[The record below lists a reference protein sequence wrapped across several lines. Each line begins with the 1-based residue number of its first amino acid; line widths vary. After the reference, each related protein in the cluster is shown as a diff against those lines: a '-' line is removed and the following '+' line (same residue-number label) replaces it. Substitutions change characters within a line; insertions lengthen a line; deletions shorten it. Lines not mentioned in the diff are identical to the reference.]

1 MSAYGSGFS
10 QHLSQRQSQNMVLAP
25 QLRHSLKILQV
36 AALDLRQTIAEELQT
51 NPVLEELPMDG
62 VSIEQVDSDG
72 SPEGVDQREE
82 MAFDNEWEVLA
93 KMGEDFSDSIDRGG
107 EAESFNPEAADRR
120 QHFFDSF
127 TSETTLLD
135 HLMEQ
140 ARLADIPEN
149 VREGIR
155 YIVGSLDNKG
165 FLSSPFAEIVDASGM
180 PPDVM
185 HEAKRYLNYF
195 DPIGIGAQDLQEC
208 LLIQLTAKG
217 RGMCVAARIIRDHLA
232 LLVRRRLPDI
242 SRKIG
247 LPVEAIQEA
256 IEEIGR
262 LDPAPGSRFAEDNN
276 RVVVP
281 DVTVEK
287 VGGDW
292 QITLNNDYIP
302 RVRLSRAYR
311 DLIAKG
317 TLSEQ
322 ERGYLREKLRAGK
335 FLINS
340 IEQRQQT
347 IERITREILKVQL
360 EFFEEGVGKLKPL
373 TMTQVADVVGVHE
386 TTVSRA
392 LANKFIRTPH
402 GVFEMKYFFTP
413 GYQSDA
419 GESISNTSVKD
430 KIKAL
435 LEEEDSAKPLSD
447 QEIVGILT
455 AKGIPI
461 ARRTVAKYRGE
472 LGILPSNLRRRF

>member
-1 MSAYGSGFS
+1 MSALHQGFS
-10 QHLSQRQSQNMVLAP
+10 QNLTQRQSQSMVLAP

-62 VSIEQVDSDG
+62 VSIEQVDADG
-72 SPEGVDQREE
+72 ASGDVDQREE
-82 MAFDNEWEVLA
+82 MDFGNEFEVLA
-93 KMGEDFSDSIDRGG
+93 KMGEDF
-107 EAESFNPEAADRR
+107 AESMASHGDSEPYTTEASERR
-120 QHFFDSF
+120 QHFFDSLVGEK
-127 TSETTLLD
+127 SLQE

-140 ARLADIPEN
+140 ARLADIPAD
-149 VREGIR
+149 VREAISFV
-155 YIVGSLDNKG
+155 VGSVDNKG
-165 FLSSPFAEIVDASGM
+165 FLTSTPAEIAESSALPLDTVLA
-180 PPDVM
+180 
-185 HEAKRYLNYF
+185 AKRSLNFF
-195 DPIGIGAQDLQEC
+195 DPIGIGAQDLQET
-208 LLIQLTAKG
+208 LLIQLHAKG
-217 RGMCVAARIIRDHLA
+217 RGHTVAARIIRDHFA
-232 LLVRRRLPDI
+232 LLIRRRLPDI
-242 SRKIG
+242 SRKLG
-247 LPVEAIQEA
+247 LSVETIQEA
-256 IEEIGR
+256 IEDIGK
-262 LDPAPGSRFAEDNN
+262 LDPAPGSRFAEDTN
-276 RVVVP
+276 RIVVP

-287 VGGDW
+287 VGDEW

-302 RVRLSRAYR
+302 RVRLSRAYK

-317 TLSEQ
+317 TLTDH
-322 ERGYLREKLRAGK
+322 ERAYIREKMRAGK

-340 IEQRQQT
+340 IAQRQQT
-347 IERITREILKVQL
+347 IERITREILRVQL
-360 EFFEEGVGKLKPL
+360 EFFEEGVSKLRPL
-373 TMTQVADVVGVHE
+373 TMTQVADIVGVHE

-447 QEIVGILT
+447 QEVVGILNER
-455 AKGIPI
+455 GIPI

>member
-1 MSAYGSGFS
+1 MSAYGAGFS
-10 QHLSQRQSQNMVLAP
+10 QHLGQRQTQNMVLAP

-82 MAFDNEWEVLA
+82 MDFGNEFEVLS
-93 KMGEDFSDSIDRGG
+93 KMGEDFADSIDHGG
-107 EAESFNPEAADRR
+107 EAETFNPEAADRR
-120 QHFFDSF
+120 QHFFDSLVG
-127 TSETTLLD
+127 ETTLLD

-140 ARLADIPEN
+140 ARLADIPDN

-155 YIVGSLDNKG
+155 YLVGMLDNKG
-165 FLSSPFAEIVDASGM
+165 FLSTPYEEIVEASGIA
-180 PPDVM
+180 PEVM
-185 HEAKRYLNYF
+185 YESKRYLNYF
-195 DPIGIGAQDLQEC
+195 DPVGIGAKDLQEC
-208 LLIQLTAKG
+208 LLIQLLAKG
-217 RGMCVAARIIRDHLA
+217 RGTSVASRIIRDHFP

-247 LPVEAIQEA
+247 LPVESIQEA
-256 IEEIGR
+256 IEEIGK
-262 LDPAPGSRFAEDNN
+262 LDPAPGSRFAEDTN

-287 VGGDW
+287 VGGEW
-292 QITLNNDYIP
+292 IITLNNDYIP
-302 RVRLSRAYR
+302 RVRLSRSYR
-311 DLIAKG
+311 ELIAKG
-317 TLSEQ
+317 ALSQQ
-322 ERGYLREKLRAGK
+322 ERTYLREKLRAGK

-347 IERITREILKVQL
+347 IEKITREILRVQL

-373 TMTQVADVVGVHE
+373 TMTQVADAVGVHE

-392 LANKFIRTPH
+392 VANKFMRTPH
-402 GVFEMKYFFTP
+402 GVFDMKYFFTP

-419 GESISNTSVKD
+419 GEAISNTSVKD

-435 LEEEDSAKPLSD
+435 VEEEDPAKPLSD

-455 AKGIPI
+455 EKGIPI

>member
-1 MSAYGSGFS
+1 MSALSSGFS
-10 QHLSQRQSQNMVLAP
+10 QHLSQRQSQSLVLAP

-62 VSIEQVDSDG
+62 VSIEQMDADG
-72 SPEGVDQREE
+72 APEDVDQREE
-82 MAFDNEWEVLA
+82 MAFDNEFEVLA
-93 KMGEDFSDSIDRGG
+93 KMGEDFSDAIGSGG
-107 EAESFNPEAADRR
+107 DSEPYSTEASERR
-120 QHFFDSF
+120 QHFFDSLVGE
-127 TSETTLLD
+127 TSLLE

-140 ARLADIPEN
+140 ARLADIPDD
-149 VREGIR
+149 VREAIR
-155 YIVGSLDNKG
+155 FIVGSLDNKG
-165 FLSSPFAEIVDASGM
+165 FLTSTLAEITEATGL
-180 PPDVM
+180 PPETVRA
-185 HEAKRYLNYF
+185 AKHSFNYF
-195 DPIGIGAQDLQEC
+195 DPVGIGAHDLQEC
-208 LLIQLTAKG
+208 LLIQLQAKG
-217 RGMCVAARIIRDHLA
+217 RGHSVAARIIRDHFP

-242 SRKIG
+242 SRKLG
-247 LPVEAIQEA
+247 LSVETIQEA
-256 IEEIGR
+256 IENIGK
-262 LDPAPGSRFAEDNN
+262 LDPAPGSRFAEDTN

-287 VGGDW
+287 VGDEW

-317 TLSEQ
+317 TLSDQ
-322 ERGYLREKLRAGK
+322 ERAYLREKMRAGK

-340 IEQRQQT
+340 IGQRQQT
-347 IERITREILKVQL
+347 IERITREILRVQL
-360 EFFEEGVGKLKPL
+360 DFFEEGVSKLKPL
-373 TMTQVADVVGVHE
+373 TMTQVADIVGVHE

-392 LANKFIRTPH
+392 IANKFIRTPH

-435 LEEEDSAKPLSD
+435 VEDEDPARPLSD
-447 QEIVGILT
+447 QEIVGVLT
-455 AKGIPI
+455 GKGIPI

>member
-1 MSAYGSGFS
+1 MCAFGSGFS
-10 QHLSQRQSQNMVLAP
+10 QNLSQRQSQNMVLAP

-72 SPEGVDQREE
+72 APEGVDQREE
-82 MAFDNEWEVLA
+82 MKFDNEFEVLA
-93 KMGEDFSDSIDRGG
+93 KMGEDFSDSIGNGG
-107 EAESFNPEAADRR
+107 ESEAFNPEAADRR
-120 QHFFDSF
+120 QHFFDSL
-127 TSETTLLD
+127 TSESTLLE

-140 ARLADIPEN
+140 AQLADISDD
-149 VREGIR
+149 VRAGIR

-165 FLSSPFAEIVDASGM
+165 FLSSPFTEIVEASGM
-180 PPDVM
+180 PPETM
-185 HEAKRYLNYF
+185 FEAKRYLNYF
-195 DPIGIGAQDLQEC
+195 DPIGIGAQDLKEC

-217 RGMCVAARIIRDHLA
+217 RGTCVAARIIRDHFP

-262 LDPAPGSRFAEDNN
+262 LDPSPGSRFAEDTN

-287 VGGDW
+287 VGNEW
-292 QITLNNDYIP
+292 QIILNNDYIP
-302 RVRLSRAYR
+302 RVRLSRSYR
-311 DLIAKG
+311 ELIAKG

-322 ERGYLREKLRAGK
+322 ERSYLREKLRAGK

-347 IERITREILKVQL
+347 IEKITREILRVQID
-360 EFFEEGVGKLKPL
+360 FFEEGVSKLKPL

-435 LEEEDSAKPLSD
+435 LEEEDPAKPLSD
-447 QEIVGILT
+447 EDIGGILK

>member
-262 LDPAPGSRFAEDNN
+262 LDPAPGSR
-276 RVVVP
+276 
-281 DVTVEK
+281 
-287 VGGDW
+287 
-292 QITLNNDYIP
+292 
-302 RVRLSRAYR
+302 
-311 DLIAKG
+311 
-317 TLSEQ
+317 
-322 ERGYLREKLRAGK
+322 
-335 FLINS
+335 
-340 IEQRQQT
+340 
-347 IERITREILKVQL
+347 
-360 EFFEEGVGKLKPL
+360 
-373 TMTQVADVVGVHE
+373 
-386 TTVSRA
+386 
-392 LANKFIRTPH
+392 
-402 GVFEMKYFFTP
+402 
-413 GYQSDA
+413 
-419 GESISNTSVKD
+419 
-430 KIKAL
+430 
-435 LEEEDSAKPLSD
+435 
-447 QEIVGILT
+447 
-455 AKGIPI
+455 
-461 ARRTVAKYRGE
+461 
-472 LGILPSNLRRRF
+472 

>member
-1 MSAYGSGFS
+1 MCAFGSGFS
-10 QHLSQRQSQNMVLAP
+10 QNLSQRQSQNMVLAP

-72 SPEGVDQREE
+72 APDGVDQREE
-82 MAFDNEWEVLA
+82 MKFDNEFEVLA
-93 KMGEDFSDSIDRGG
+93 KMGEDFSDSIGNGG
-107 EAESFNPEAADRR
+107 ESEAFNPEAADRR
-120 QHFFDSF
+120 QHFFDSL
-127 TSETTLLD
+127 TSESTLLE

-140 ARLADIPEN
+140 AQLADISDD
-149 VREGIR
+149 VRAGIR

-165 FLSSPFAEIVDASGM
+165 FLSSPFTEIVEASGM
-180 PPDVM
+180 PPETM
-185 HEAKRYLNYF
+185 FEAKRYLNYF
-195 DPIGIGAQDLQEC
+195 DPIGIGAQDLKEC

-217 RGMCVAARIIRDHLA
+217 RGTCVAARIIRDHFP

-262 LDPAPGSRFAEDNN
+262 LDPSPGSRFAEDTN

-287 VGGDW
+287 VGNEW
-292 QITLNNDYIP
+292 QIILNNDYIP
-302 RVRLSRAYR
+302 RVRLSRSYR
-311 DLIAKG
+311 ELIAKG

-322 ERGYLREKLRAGK
+322 ERSYLREKLRAGK

-347 IERITREILKVQL
+347 IEKITREILRVQID
-360 EFFEEGVGKLKPL
+360 FFEEGVSKLKPL

-435 LEEEDSAKPLSD
+435 LEEEDPAKPLSD
-447 QEIVGILT
+447 EDIGGILK

>member
-1 MSAYGSGFS
+1 
-10 QHLSQRQSQNMVLAP
+10 
-25 QLRHSLKILQV
+25 
-36 AALDLRQTIAEELQT
+36 
-51 NPVLEELPMDG
+51 
-62 VSIEQVDSDG
+62 
-72 SPEGVDQREE
+72 
-82 MAFDNEWEVLA
+82 
-93 KMGEDFSDSIDRGG
+93 
-107 EAESFNPEAADRR
+107 
-120 QHFFDSF
+120 
-127 TSETTLLD
+127 
-135 HLMEQ
+135 MEQ
-140 ARLADIPEN
+140 ARLADISNE

-155 YIVGSLDNKG
+155 YLVGSLDNKG
-165 FLSSPFAEIVDASGM
+165 FLSSQFSELVEASGK
-180 PPDVM
+180 PTDVM
-185 HEAKRYLNYF
+185 FEAKRYLNYF
-195 DPIGIGAQDLQEC
+195 DPVGIGAQDLQEC
-208 LLIQLTAKG
+208 LLIQLMAKG
-217 RGMCVAARIIRDHLA
+217 RGTCVAARIIRDHFA

-242 SRKIG
+242 SRKLG
-247 LPVEAIQEA
+247 LPVESIQEA

-287 VGGDW
+287 VGDEW

-347 IERITREILKVQL
+347 IEKITREILKVQL
-360 EFFEEGVGKLKPL
+360 EFFEEGVGRLKPL
-373 TMTQVADVVGVHE
+373 TMTQVADAVGVHE

-392 LANKFIRTPH
+392 VANKFMRTPH
-402 GVFEMKYFFTP
+402 GVFDMKYFFTP

-435 LEEEDSAKPLSD
+435 LEEEDPAKPLSD

-472 LGILPSNLRRRF
+472 LGILPSHLRRRF